1 MMVDDDGD
9 DDDGEDDDDDDWS
22 GRAPAP
28 CLRRKQAGG
37 SWRHVAIFQVIGK
50 LIQMKIMNWAVDKTM
65 IIQSE
70 NTLQLE
76 GLLQDWDFCRLQT
89 YFNGE

>member
-1 MMVDDDGD
+1 MSRNDNDDDG
-9 DDDGEDDDDDDWS
+9 GMMIAMMALVMMLVTVMVVRMMLEGCS

-50 LIQMKIMNWAVDKTM
+50 LIQMKIMN
-65 IIQSE
+65 
-70 NTLQLE
+70 
-76 GLLQDWDFCRLQT
+76 
-89 YFNGE
+89 